1 MGRPARAYNRGMRPK
16 GTPQELANRRRLA
29 VTRVREGYS
38 PAEVARFLGVHVRS
52 VYRWLADA
60 RDYGDRA
67 GLNPKLHL
75 GPKPRLDIEQELDV
89 LIWLEYPASRH
100 GFPTDGWTAPRIAAM
115 IERHF
120 GVRYHPRYVNQW
132 LRERGVTPQKP
143 LLKAREQDPD
153 EVRRWLA
160 QDWEQLRRQAERDG
174 ATLLFLDEAGL
185 FLEPLLRRSQAP
197 RGCPPEFEVPW
208 AHRQKVSAIAALAWF
223 PVAGG
228 FGLLSRTLPE
238 GYFASAEVADFVR
251 WLLGQLEGPV
261 ILVWDGGP
269 MHKGGPIRQLLK
281 EFQGRLTI
289 KRQPAYTPEV
299 NPVEQL
305 WGWLKYGR
313 LANFFPRNVW
323 HLDLRVSAELEAVA
337 QDEHLLESFFRGT
350 ILPLPEN
357 MTLSA

>member
-1 MGRPARAYNRGMRPK
+1 MRPK
-16 GTPQELANRRRLA
+16 GTPHELANRRRLA

-38 PAEVARFLGVHVRS
+38 PEEVARFLGVHVRS

-67 GLNPKLHL
+67 GLNPKVHL
-75 GPKPRLDIEQELDV
+75 GPQPRLDIEQELDV
-89 LIWLEYPASRH
+89 LIWLRYPASQH
-100 GFPTDGWTAPRIAAM
+100 GFATDCWTAPRVAAL

-120 GVRYHPRYVNQW
+120 GVRYHPRYVNEW
-132 LRERGVTPQKP
+132 LRQRGVTPQKP
-143 LLKAREQDPD
+143 RLKAREQDPQA
-153 EVRRWLA
+153 VRRWL
-160 QDWEQLRRQAERDG
+160 QHDWQLLWLQALEDG
-174 ATLLFLDEAGL
+174 ATVVFLDEAGL

-197 RGCPPEFEVPW
+197 RGCPLQLETPW
-208 AHRQKVSAIAALAWF
+208 SQRQKVSVIAALAWM
-223 PVAGG
+223 PAVGG
-228 FGLLSRTLPE
+228 LGLFSQTLPG
-238 GYFASAEVADFVR
+238 GYFDSAKVADFVR

-261 ILVWDGGP
+261 IVVWDGGP
-269 MHKGGPIRQLLK
+269 MHKGAPLRQLLK
-281 EFQGRLTI
+281 EFRGRLTI

-299 NPVEQL
+299 NPVEKV